1 MGRERAG
8 SDQTNRNAY
17 EVNVPP
23 SAAMLSWLLN
33 HPEQLTWP
41 KATPDR
47 ECVLVQATQTNRKFL
62 LAHEP
67 TARTQALEE
76 LARAGASDKVGKWWT
91 FEGFTS
97 VDCLLETRSLL
108 LLIEGKRTEAVSKS
122 TDWFPGR
129 NQVIRNLEVAQALAG
144 RPKLCGFALCRNAVR
159 VARGSVEEQPS
170 PLLPCSDRGTDASL
184 PRLRHVAHDR
194 STALSRATVAREAG
208 RRNRALPRIACLSI
222 QGLPQRLGCRGIGW
236 SALDVNFSSFLN
248 QTGPIHTSQ
257 LSKAAPSRP
266 RPGQTKSP
274 ARRDGAWKVGGSN
287 YESFSGFNLTWLMA
301 FVGSEALRLTR
312 VAESAA

>member
-1 MGRERAG
+1 MGEYNSSVTRVWPIFDWLFRSDPTGTRWLTSLLRLGSRAGQVERHIFCDPGPLCPRLARFERLVPRSMSVAMGRERAARIERI
-8 SDQTNRNAY
+8 RNAY

-23 SAAMLSWLLN
+23 SAALLSWLLN

-47 ECVLVQATQTNRKFL
+47 ECVFSPATQTNRKFL

-76 LARAGASDKVGKWWT
+76 LARVGASGSSRKWWA

-144 RPKLCGFALCRNAVR
+144 GRNFAVLLCAETPFELPEEAWRNSLPHFSRAQIEELMLHYLGCATWPTIAQQLCSGLQLPEKLDDAIALCL
-159 VARGSVEEQPS
+159 G
-170 PLLPCSDRGTDASL
+170 
-184 PRLRHVAHDR
+184 LRA
-194 STALSRATVAREAG
+194 
-208 RRNRALPRIACLSI
+208 
-222 QGLPQRLGCRGIGW
+222 
-236 SALDVNFSSFLN
+236 
-248 QTGPIHTSQ
+248 
-257 LSKAAPSRP
+257 
-266 RPGQTKSP
+266 
-274 ARRDGAWKVGGSN
+274 
-287 YESFSGFNLTWLMA
+287 
-301 FVGSEALRLTR
+301 
-312 VAESAA
+312 